1 MEHVSLLNTKHPH
14 QSCNVR
20 GKENLLNVG
29 KVHVECIQ
37 NKILCSNEVKLS
49 LLGLTLVIKPLT
61 MPTGVGD
68 KRVKC

>member
-1 MEHVSLLNTKHPH
+1 M
-14 QSCNVR
+14 CG

-37 NKILCSNEVKLS
+37 NKILCSNEVMLS